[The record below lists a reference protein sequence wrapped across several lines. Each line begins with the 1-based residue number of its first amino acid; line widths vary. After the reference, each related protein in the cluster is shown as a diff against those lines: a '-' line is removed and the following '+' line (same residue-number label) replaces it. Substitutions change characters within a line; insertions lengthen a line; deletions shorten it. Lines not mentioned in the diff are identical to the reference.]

1 MILLQLAAAYL
12 TLFAAGMG
20 VTLLLLRSLSRLNL
34 LECGCLAWLFGVG
47 VVSLLLWI
55 GGTLVSGVI
64 LQAIVT
70 VACLALGVTGWR
82 AKQRAGV
89 IFELPRPS
97 GITQWLLTIF
107 VLLEIATIFFVSAKH
122 TLGWDGLLN
131 WEIKARYAF
140 VNGGVL
146 PVEYYSSAGRS
157 FSHPEYPLGIPLTEL
172 WLYMWIGEAH
182 QFWIKT
188 IFPFFYA
195 AGACLLAL
203 IATRIS
209 GRCWVGLLIAALFPF
224 IPYFTSGPGGV
235 IVGYVDFPVSIVYLT
250 GLGYLLYSLSTRIE
264 YPFYIYASCLAL
276 LPWLKQEGAI
286 LWCVL
291 VALGLVVSW
300 QQKKVRLFAVSILP
314 GLFVIISWRLYLKL
328 MDAVPPTDFSPL
340 SVHALLNS
348 AHRVGPICRTL
359 FAEIESTNHWGS
371 FWLLT
376 GLALLYLLV
385 LFRDI
390 RSVVLAGAILV
401 PVMVYSSTYLFS
413 AWPSYTA
420 HVTASMP
427 RLLLHIVPTA
437 WLAIGLALSFRR
449 VEPEKQHT

>member
-1 MILLQLAAAYL
+1 MILLQLGAAYL
-12 TLFAAGMG
+12 TLFGAGMG

-89 IFELPRPS
+89 IFELPRPI

-107 VLLEIATIFFVSAKH
+107 VLLEIATIFLVSAKH

-209 GRCWVGLLIAALFPF
+209 GC
-224 IPYFTSGPGGV
+224 
-235 IVGYVDFPVSIVYLT
+235 
-250 GLGYLLYSLSTRIE
+250 
-264 YPFYIYASCLAL
+264 PFYIYASCLAL

-300 QQKKVRLFAVSILP
+300 QQKKVRLFVVSILP
-314 GLFVIISWRLYLKL
+314 GLFVIMSWRLYLKL
-328 MDAVPPTDFSPL
+328 MDAIPPTDFSAL

-348 AHRVGPICRTL
+348 THRVGPICRTL

-385 LFRDI
+385 LFRDT